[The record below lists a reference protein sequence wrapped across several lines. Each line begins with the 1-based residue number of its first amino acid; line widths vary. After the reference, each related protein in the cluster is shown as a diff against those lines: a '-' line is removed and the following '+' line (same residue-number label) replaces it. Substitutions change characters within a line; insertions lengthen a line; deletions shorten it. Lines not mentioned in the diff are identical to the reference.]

1 MAQMLITDTN
11 LTNIANAIRAKNGS
25 SAQYTPPQMATAI
38 SALGIK
44 KLYSGTVT
52 VNTTSTSAA
61 TAATIQLGSA
71 AYSDDHLLYVRIRD
85 QAGPRAG
92 YFYGADTILGNFQ
105 AGNGATATLTIG
117 GTQYYRYTT
126 ASQYA
131 STGAAAASAYG
142 VYAYSLSSAGALIIR
157 RRYNSNNSLT
167 INGTF
172 LIEVYQID
180 EGAL

>member
-1 MAQMLITDTN
+1 MAQVLVTEDYLEDIGD
-11 LTNIANAIRAKNGS
+11 AIRTKNGTS
-25 SAQYTPPQMATAI
+25 TTYKPPQMAAAI

-61 TAATIQLGSA
+61 TATTIQLGSA

-85 QAGPRAG
+85 QAGKRAG
-92 YFYGADTILGNFQ
+92 YFYGSDAIIGNYV
-105 AGNGATATLTIG
+105 AGNGATSTTTLGACQI
-117 GTQYYRYTT
+117 YRYTT
-126 ASQYA
+126 ASQFA
-131 STGAAAASAYG
+131 STGYAMASAYG
-142 VYAYSLSSAGALIIR
+142 VYPYSLSSAGALIIR

-167 INGTF
+167 LNGTF